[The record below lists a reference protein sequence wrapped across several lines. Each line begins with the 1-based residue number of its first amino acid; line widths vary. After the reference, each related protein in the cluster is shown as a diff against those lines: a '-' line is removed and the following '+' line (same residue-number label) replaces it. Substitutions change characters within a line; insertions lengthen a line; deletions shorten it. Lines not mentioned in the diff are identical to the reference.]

1 MSSPPPPPPRRARPD
16 AGAQSPA
23 DASAGAPAPP
33 PRRRDPDPHA
43 TAPAAPAAA
52 VAAEPTAPVSPQSGP
67 TRAER
72 RTGSNGDD
80 GATGGRR
87 RGLVIAGVVAA
98 VLIVGV
104 GAAFALGA
112 FSGGDDGGGGEEAA
126 PKATNNVDLQQGEV
140 TVYWPGLGPQNPTP
154 PELPDQVMT
163 AIGEYVDNGIV
174 AGLRSGKVKDADLSS
189 AFDEAALARL
199 KSDDRGVVLDEGLPK
214 AEGPLRV
221 ESNPTAIAVLNDAQ
235 GTSQVATATVGFA
248 IRAKGPKGPYT
259 IKRTGQLEFTPDA
272 TGVWKITGWDLDIER
287 SGSGLPVALQTP
299 TTAPPPTAPGTPTT
313 VAAGPT
319 TTAGTQ

>member
-1 MSSPPPPPPRRARPD
+1 M
-16 AGAQSPA
+16 
-23 DASAGAPAPP
+23 
-33 PRRRDPDPHA
+33 
-43 TAPAAPAAA
+43 
-52 VAAEPTAPVSPQSGP
+52 AAEPTAPVSPPSGP
-67 TRAER
+67 TRSER
-72 RTGSNGDD
+72 QAASNGDD
-80 GATGGRR
+80 GSSGGRR
-87 RGLVIAGVVAA
+87 RGLVVAGVIAA
-98 VLIVGV
+98 VLIVGA

-112 FSGGDDGGGGEEAA
+112 FSSGDDGGGGEEAA
-126 PKATNNVDLQQGEV
+126 PEATTNVDLKQGEV
-140 TVYWPGLGPQNPTP
+140 IVYWPGLGPQPTNPAD
-154 PELPDQVMT
+154 LPDQVMT

-199 KSDDRGVVLDEGLPK
+199 QTDDRPVVLDEGLPK
-214 AEGPLRV
+214 AEGALRI
-221 ESNPTAIAVLNDAQ
+221 ESNPTNISVLSDAQ
-235 GTSQVATATVGFA
+235 ATSQVATATVGFA
-248 IRAKGPKGPYT
+248 IRATGPKGPYT